1 MEESRIL
8 IMHAIWIHPLDGAS
22 AAMGKENGNYVMFRG
37 DNIKNGAKRSGK
49 RQNLRPG
56 GPGIFRGGARIF

>member
-22 AAMGKENGNYVMFRG
+22 AAMEKERGNYVMFRG
-37 DNIKNGAKRSGK
+37 DNIKNGANIEIREATEFTSG
-49 RQNLRPG
+49 G
-56 GPGIFRGGARIF
+56 SGDF